1 MRSGAASGTHL
12 SGPGANRDRSVIRTR
27 PGTASLA
34 TGGPHNVGGGAK
46 SVGIERG
53 RLGRV
58 ESVASVEDLDEIEF
72 QAARTG
78 NHVRAAARMT
88 ELAQHAE
95 PGLRAEFHLRAGEQ
109 WMSADDP
116 QRAADEFA
124 AAIEDGGVTFADP
137 RVHMVRALSDLGRQ
151 SEAEVLLAA
160 LTADRDAVTPRTCDL
175 LAELF
180 TEDGDLRRALDWATA
195 GVERC
200 IQLGDDAELQ
210 LLLRLRYR
218 IRVDLGMDEDDY
230 DRMLD
235 KKTPTRPGP
244 RT

>member
-1 MRSGAASGTHL
+1 
-12 SGPGANRDRSVIRTR
+12 VRTQ
-27 PGTASLA
+27 
-34 TGGPHNVGGGAK
+34 K
-46 SVGIERG
+46 SVGIKKG
-53 RLGRV
+53 RWGTVGRV
-58 ESVASVEDLDEIEF
+58 ANVEDFDEIEF

-78 NHVRAAARMT
+78 NHVRAAIRMS
-88 ELAQHAE
+88 ELAQQAE

-116 QRAADEFA
+116 QRAADEFS
-124 AAIEDGGVTFADP
+124 AAIEDGGATFADP
-137 RVHMVRALSDLGRQ
+137 RVHLVRALRDLDREP
-151 SEAEVLLAA
+151 EAERMLSA

-180 TEDGDLRRALDWATA
+180 TEQGDLRGALDWATT

-218 IRVDLGMDEDDY
+218 IRVDLGLDEDDY
-230 DRMLD
+230 DHMLD
-235 KKTPTRPGP
+235 TSHP
-244 RT
+244 RG

>member
-1 MRSGAASGTHL
+1 M
-12 SGPGANRDRSVIRTR
+12 
-27 PGTASLA
+27 
-34 TGGPHNVGGGAK
+34 
-46 SVGIERG
+46 
-53 RLGRV
+53 GRV
-58 ESVASVEDLDEIEF
+58 ANVEDFDEIEF

-78 NHVRAAARMT
+78 NHVRAAVRMS
-88 ELAQHAE
+88 ELAQQAE

-116 QRAADEFA
+116 QRAADEFS

-137 RVHMVRALSDLGRQ
+137 RVHLARALLDLGR
-151 SEAEVLLAA
+151 EAEADELLTA
-160 LTADRDAVTPRTCDL
+160 LTADREAVTPRTCDL

-180 TEDGDLRRALDWATA
+180 TEQGDLQGALDWATT

-218 IRVDLGMDEDDY
+218 IRVDLGLDEDDY
-230 DRMLD
+230 DHMLD
-235 KKTPTRPGP
+235 ARHP
-244 RT
+244 RG